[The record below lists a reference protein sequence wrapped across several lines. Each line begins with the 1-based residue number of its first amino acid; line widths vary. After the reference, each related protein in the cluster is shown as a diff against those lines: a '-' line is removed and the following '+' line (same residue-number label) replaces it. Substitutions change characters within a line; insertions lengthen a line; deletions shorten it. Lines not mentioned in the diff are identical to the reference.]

1 MNEDELKNTCRQER
15 GGEGRTVDMDIMF
28 GTCHPDATRPLK
40 AQRNETSSLCH
51 KGVGRAGGVE
61 DSTIRPDFVQKN
73 FPPSRLPWQRE
84 ARGASAYEREFR
96 MKKFE
101 INGPIPPPRPPLNND
116 PGKL

>member
-73 FPPSRLPWQRE
+73 FRRPSVPSPVA
-84 ARGASAYEREFR
+84 ARGERSAC
-96 MKKFE
+96 
-101 INGPIPPPRPPLNND
+101 I
-116 PGKL
+116 